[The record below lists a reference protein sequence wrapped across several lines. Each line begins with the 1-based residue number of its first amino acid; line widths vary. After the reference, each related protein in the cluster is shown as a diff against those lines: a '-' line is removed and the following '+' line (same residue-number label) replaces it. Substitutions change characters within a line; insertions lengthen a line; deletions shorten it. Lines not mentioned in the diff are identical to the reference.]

1 MLGLSDGLEAPS
13 PRDTACVMALA
24 ECNGASPQRCIR
36 SGEPDQALLLYAEGG
51 RALEHAAQGGRGIS
65 LFGDTPNPPGRD
77 PEPPAPADPAWP
89 GGLDA
94 MISRGPVQP
103 QQFRDG

>member
-65 LFGDTPNPPGRD
+65 LSLETLQTHLDVILSHLLQLTLPGR
-77 PEPPAPADPAWP
+77 
-89 GGLDA
+89 GGWT
-94 MISRGPVQP
+94 R
-103 QQFRDG
+103 